1 MRKKIVT
8 ALLAGTVAASTFLS
22 PIQAE
27 AAKVTTVTVGTQ
39 VEIPTEDIVVGGAIT
54 EDQALKERQ
63 EFIEENS
70 SNSTEVDSNMDEIVN
85 GYLPNM
91 PGNFEDAT
99 QNPHQVTNPTLT
111 QKNLN
116 RS

>member
-91 PGNFEDAT
+91 PAILRMR
-99 QNPHQVTNPTLT
+99 PKIHI
-111 QKNLN
+111 
-116 RS
+116 R